1 MWEPDGMGTVRYKAW
16 WDASSYPN
24 TSIGEGIGK
33 VHSGGA
39 VISAAGGKVSFM
51 PYKKFQEEEENN
63 PAKSLLWW
71 NPSSANGC

>member
-1 MWEPDGMGTVRYKAW
+1 MGTVRYKAW

-39 VISAAGGKVSFM
+39 VISAAGGRVSFM
-51 PYKKFQEEEENN
+51 PYKKFPGGGEQSGQKPPVVE
-63 PAKSLLWW
+63 P
-71 NPSSANGC
+71 